1 MNPGRPAGHTPA
13 GEKPVSTRT
22 RGRASEDLAASY
34 LEARGLVVCA
44 RNVTLASAELDLVAR
59 LEPVDGEPVTVVF
72 VEVRSRADDRAG
84 HPLETVG
91 LAKQRRLQRAATA
104 WLVREELWERVAV
117 RFDVVAIVGG
127 TDDKAPEITWIAGAF
142 DAR

>member
-1 MNPGRPAGHTPA
+1 MTAKSA
-13 GEKPVSTRT
+13 STRT

-34 LEARGLVVCA
+34 LESRGLVVCA
-44 RNVTLASAELDLVAR
+44 RNVTLAGAELDLIAR
-59 LEPVDGEPVTVVF
+59 HDTPAGPTIVF

-84 HPLETVG
+84 HPLETIG
-91 LAKQRRLQRAATA
+91 PIKQRRLQRAATA

-117 RFDVVAIVGG
+117 RFDVVAIVFGDG
-127 TDDKAPEITWIAGAF
+127 EKAPEISWISEAF